1 MGVTRRIAQKSICQ
15 SQNHLLEAE
24 KYRPETHHPDRREQ
38 QADLHA
44 GELGVDGRDDD
55 VPVQLGA
62 NADADNP
69 KVHQYQG
76 PQPPVDQH
84 VPQIPQVPRPRMID
98 PPQVMVMHD
107 GILPL
112 QRLGARGQPP

>member
-1 MGVTRRIAQKSICQ
+1 
-15 SQNHLLEAE
+15 
-24 KYRPETHHPDRREQ
+24 
-38 QADLHA
+38 
-44 GELGVDGRDDD
+44 
-55 VPVQLGA
+55 
-62 NADADNP
+62 
-69 KVHQYQG
+69 
-76 PQPPVDQH
+76 